1 MERNGQAPWTSR
13 HSYHFSRDT
22 RIGILIST
30 VIMLT
35 IAAGLFICTFI
46 KQRTLSNLAQHEQ
59 VLTKEVM
66 QLDELNNQKKILEAD
81 SQQLDLRLTKIQ
93 KVICS
98 SKNNP
103 HQYLRYIEHIIP
115 EHMIL
120 TNFIFNRKTIRF
132 EGLSSRI
139 QEITKFMRLLSKSNL
154 VKTPRLITLDR
165 NRKDGQTRFVIDVK
179 KI

>member
-1 MERNGQAPWTSR
+1 MEHNGQAPWTTR
-13 HSYHFSRDT
+13 RGYRFSQDT
-22 RIGILIST
+22 RIGFLISA
-30 VIMLT
+30 VIMLAM
-35 IAAGLFICTFI
+35 AAGLFICTFI
-46 KQRTLSNLAQHEQ
+46 KKRSLDRLIQHEN
-59 VLTKEVM
+59 VLIKEVT
-66 QLDELNNQKKILEAD
+66 QLYELNNQKKILEAD

-120 TNFIFNRKTIRF
+120 TNFIFNRKTIRL
-132 EGLSSRI
+132 EGLSSHI

-165 NRKDGQTRFVIDVK
+165 NRKDRQTRFVIDVK